1 MLLIELFDDLLRFD
15 EEDEVIEVYGIA
27 FLLLLVD
34 ALILDRVV
42 E

>member
-1 MLLIELFDDLLRFD
+1 MLLIELLDDLLRFD
-15 EEDEVIEVYGIA
+15 EEDEVIEVDGIA
-27 FLLLLVD
+27 LLLLLVD